1 MNVQYRLYQKKK
13 ESNMLGVCY
22 YPEHWPESIWQQD
35 AQEMKALGLSYVR
48 LAEFAWSKI
57 EPQANSYNFAWLDKA
72 IDILAGQGLKIVL
85 CTPTATPPKWLIDKY
100 PDILPVDIHT
110 NNTRGFGSRRH
121 YDFSSENYYR
131 ESMRISEVMAKRY
144 ANNPA
149 VVGWQTDNEIACHDT
164 AHSGSQNAK
173 KAFQHW
179 LKNQYKQIDTL
190 NKAWGTIFWS
200 MEYQNFEQIELPI
213 LAVTETHPSHQ
224 LAYRRFSS
232 DQVLRYHN
240 DMVAVLR
247 KYCPN
252 HFVTHN
258 FIPMVDTQTDNFA
271 LAKELDF
278 ACYDNYPLGRTDL
291 FFANTNSADFS
302 RYMRTGHPDFSSCS
316 FDHIRGISKGDFW
329 IMEQQPG
336 PVNWGHHNPRP
347 LPGMVR
353 FWSWEAVAHGA
364 QTICYFRWRQ
374 APFAQEQMH
383 AGIKRVDNSKSVAW
397 YEAEQFRDEL
407 AQTGFDL
414 NAPVQS
420 EVAIIMTTENQWVS
434 EIERQGDSFNQ
445 QRVEFEYYSALRQL
459 GIDVD
464 FISPQSDF
472 SQYKLVVAP
481 CLPIVNE
488 DFVARCKASSAHF
501 VFGPRSGSKTKEL
514 TFAPNLAPG
523 LLQSLIPVKVASV
536 ETLRE
541 DCGETLLF
549 NEHKYI
555 SKIWREEL
563 IDYDGLEVPARY
575 HDRQAAVVANKQA
588 SYIASITDIAFLKA
602 LFRQYATTL
611 SIHTYELP
619 EDLRVSM
626 RGNFG
631 VLFNYADKP
640 QRFVTSSNVE
650 FVLGEENVPA
660 YGVSV
665 FKRT

>member
-1 MNVQYRLYQKKK
+1 
-13 ESNMLGVCY
+13 MLGVCY
-22 YPEHWPESIWQQD
+22 YPEHWPESMWQQD
-35 AQEMKALGLSYVR
+35 AQEMKALGLTYVR

-57 EPQANSYNFAWLDKA
+57 EPQPLQYNFTWLDKA
-72 IDILAGQGLKIVL
+72 IDTLAQEGLKIVL
-85 CTPTATPPKWLIDKY
+85 CTPTATPPKWLIDKF

-110 NNTRGFGSRRH
+110 GQVRGFGSRRH
-121 YDFSSENYYR
+121 YDFSSENYHR

-144 ANNPA
+144 AKHPA

-164 AHSGSQNAK
+164 AHSGSENAK
-173 KAFQHW
+173 KAFQTW
-179 LKNQYKQIDTL
+179 LKNKYANIDAL
-190 NKAWGTIFWS
+190 NSAWGTIFWS
-200 MEYQNFEQIELPI
+200 MEYQSFEQIELPI

-232 DQVLRYHN
+232 DQVLKYHD

-247 KYCPN
+247 KFCPN

-271 LAKELDF
+271 LANKLDF

-291 FFANTNSADFS
+291 FFANTDTENFS

-364 QTICYFRWRQ
+364 ATICYFRWRQ
-374 APFAQEQMH
+374 AAFAQEQMH
-383 AGIKRVDNSKSVAW
+383 AGIKRVDNSKSIAW

-407 AQTGFDL
+407 AKTGFDL
-414 NAPVQS
+414 SAKVKSQ
-420 EVAIIMTTENQWVS
+420 VAIIMSTENQWVT
-434 EIERQGDSFNQ
+434 EVERQGDSFNQ

-464 FISPQSDF
+464 FISSSNDF
-472 SQYKLVVAP
+472 SKYKLVVAP
-481 CLPIVNE
+481 CLPIVDE
-488 DFVARCKASSAHF
+488 DFVTRCKASNAHF
-501 VFGPRSGSKTKEL
+501 IFGPRSGSKTHEL
-514 TFAPNLAPG
+514 TLVPNLAPG
-523 LLQSLIPVKVASV
+523 LLQALIKVKVSSV

-541 DCGETLLF
+541 DCSEALMF
-549 NEHKYI
+549 NSQTYV
-555 SKIWREEL
+555 SNRWREEL
-563 IDYDGLEVPARY
+563 IECEGVDIVARY
-575 HDRQAAVVANKQA
+575 HDEQAAVVANKQA
-588 SYIASITDIAFLKA
+588 TYIASLTDIAFLKA
-602 LFRQYATTL
+602 LFVQYAEQL
-611 SIHTYELP
+611 AINTYELP
-619 EDLRVSM
+619 ADLRVSI

-631 VLFNYADKP
+631 VIFNYADKA
-640 QRFVTSSNVE
+640 QVFSSTNHIE
-650 FVLGEENVPA
+650 FVLGDGNVPA

-665 FKRT
+665 FKLV